1 MAYQFRNCMR
11 PPDHREPCQI
21 VEWGLQD
28 SKTYP
33 LAYLALGKGM
43 AKTPLTWLHPWL
55 TLTSLKW
62 ILRPHV
68 VTGKGRRKPCN
79 WAQATPEGHMFL
91 FSHLLKSCRWG
102 TGGQRQS
109 IPHDSC
115 ISSNLNKLGLLHDL
129 QQEKRRDT
137 CLPCYAEVCVGDPL
151 GSWHMELP
159 IIHGVSTHTERAR
172 IASSP
177 SRCAPGVD
185 KW

>member
-1 MAYQFRNCMR
+1 MR

-28 SKTYP
+28 SRTYP
-33 LAYLALGKGM
+33 LAFWYCLFSLGERHGQNTTDLV
-43 AKTPLTWLHPWL
+43 TPVTHTDFPEDQYFRFLYRSLN
-55 TLTSLKW
+55 TSGIK
-62 ILRPHV
+62 R
-68 VTGKGRRKPCN
+68 GRRKPCN

-109 IPHDSC
+109 IPHGSC

-151 GSWHMELP
+151 GSLHMELP
-159 IIHGVSTHTERAR
+159 IIHGVSTHTERQE
-172 IASSP
+172 
-177 SRCAPGVD
+177 
-185 KW
+185 